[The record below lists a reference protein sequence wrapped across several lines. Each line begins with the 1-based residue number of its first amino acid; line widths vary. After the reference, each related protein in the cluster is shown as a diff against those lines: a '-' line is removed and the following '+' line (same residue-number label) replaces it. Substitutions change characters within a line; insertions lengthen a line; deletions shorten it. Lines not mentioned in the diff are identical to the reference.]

1 MLPSLNR
8 PKNKMTT
15 LRIDLETFSSVDLR
29 KAGMHRYV
37 EGDDF
42 EVMLF
47 AYAFDAEPVQ
57 VIDLMQGESIPPEVE
72 TAIFDSNVIK
82 TAYNAAFELACL
94 GRHFGRAL
102 DPMQWRCT
110 SVHALYLGL
119 PGSLADVGKVVGL
132 PEDQQKKR
140 SGSALIRY
148 FCVPCKPTKANMNR
162 TRNKPIHDREKW
174 RLFKDYCAGDVVAE
188 REIANRL
195 AKFPV
200 PDKEH
205 RLWVLDQK
213 MNNKGVTIDR
223 TLVEAAIQCDQIYKQ
238 RLTNEAIQLTGLS
251 NPNSRNQLLAWLVV
265 EDGTDVEDL
274 TKKTV
279 PAILKNTESDVVR
292 RVMELRQQLA
302 KTSVSKYHAMQRSA
316 CADAAVRGLT
326 QFYGANRTGR
336 WAGRLVQVQNL
347 PQNKLK
353 DIDLARNLMKAGD
366 FDMVDSLF
374 GNVFD
379 TLSQLIRTAFVA
391 RPGHKFVIVDFS
403 AIEARVVA
411 WLAWCQWRIDVFNT
425 HGKIYEASA
434 EQMFK
439 LPPGSVDKKS
449 PYRFKGKVAEL
460 ALGYQ
465 GGAGAL
471 KTMGALD
478 MGLTEDELEPIKVA
492 WREANPEVV
501 QFWYDCENAAKDAVV
516 HRTSI
521 DLTIACGRSKLTFI
535 WESGFLFIGL
545 PSGRRLAYVKPRIE
559 AEDLYREKSDGSKF
573 QIARAGS
580 LTYEGLDQKTKQ
592 WTRLSTYGG
601 KLVENITQAI
611 ARDLL
616 AESMLALD
624 DEGFNLLT
632 TVHDEIVAEEEID
645 GSRDVHLAEAIMG
658 TPISWAKGLPLR
670 GDGFE
675 TPYYMKEID

>member
-1 MLPSLNR
+1 
-8 PKNKMTT
+8 
-15 LRIDLETFSSVDLR
+15 
-29 KAGMHRYV
+29 
-37 EGDDF
+37 
-42 EVMLF
+42 
-47 AYAFDAEPVQ
+47 
-57 VIDLMQGESIPPEVE
+57 
-72 TAIFDSNVIK
+72 
-82 TAYNAAFELACL
+82 
-94 GRHFGRAL
+94 
-102 DPMQWRCT
+102 
-110 SVHALYLGL
+110 
-119 PGSLADVGKVVGL
+119 
-132 PEDQQKKR
+132 
-140 SGSALIRY
+140 
-148 FCVPCKPTKANMNR
+148 MNR

-223 TLVEAAIQCDQIYKQ
+223 TLVEAAIECDQIYKQ

-316 CADAAVRGLT
+316 CNDAAVRGLT

-366 FDMVDSLF
+366 FDGVDSLF

-439 LPPGSVDKKS
+439 LPKGSVDKKS

-501 QFWYDCENAAKDAVV
+501 QFWYDCENAAKDAVA
-516 HRTSI
+516 RKTSI
-521 DLTIACGRSKLTFI
+521 DVPIAGGRSKLTFI

-559 AEDLYREKSDGSKF
+559 AEDLYREKTDGSKF

-601 KLVENITQAI
+601 KLVENITQAL

-624 DEGFNLLT
+624 AEGFTLLT

-645 GSRDVHLAEAIMG
+645 GHRDVHLAEQIMG
-658 TPISWAKGLPLR
+658 RPIPWAKDLPLR